1 MIRTFSDDVT
11 KVNIG
16 QIFSYILLVLVL
28 AAIMLLQPCTKL
40 NLQMKKVSLILLV
53 LMTSVMYCAI
63 GTSASKDIA
72 PMKVKNMEIVQ
83 HN

>member
-16 QIFSYILLVLVL
+16 QIFSYILLVLML

-53 LMTSVMYCAI
+53 LMYCAI

-72 PMKVKNMEIVQ
+72 PMKVKNMEILQ

>member
-53 LMTSVMYCAI
+53 LMYCAI